1 MGYFEFTVKRFVSAV
16 TTLFI
21 ASIAIFSI
29 LRLIPGDPAV
39 IILGEA
45 ATEASIQAQRERLG
59 LNLPVHHQ
67 YINWL
72 TGVLTLQMGSSIAS
86 GTDIASYIF
95 ARYPRSMALALTSLF
110 VAILIAIPAGIISAT
125 NRNNRYDYITLVATQ
140 IGISFPQFVLG
151 IFLIMIFSASFGV
164 LPSSGYVS
172 PFDDLSGFIAHLAL
186 PAVTLGLINAAV
198 LTRFVRSEMLE
209 QLNED
214 YVRTAY
220 AYGLNSNF
228 IERKYVLR
236 NALAPALTVVGLQF
250 AKLMGGLVIIEEVFS
265 YPGMGILILDALF
278 ARDYPVLQVG
288 LLVVAGTF
296 IVANFIID
304 LLYGWLNPKIRY

>member
-16 TTLFI
+16 TTLLI

-29 LRLIPGDPAV
+29 LRLIPGDPAI

-59 LNLPVHHQ
+59 LDLPVHRQ
-67 YINWL
+67 YTDWL
-72 TGVLTLQMGSSIAS
+72 SGVLTLQMGSSIAS
-86 GTDIASYIF
+86 GTEISDYVL
-95 ARYPRSMALALTSLF
+95 ARYPRSIALAFSSLF
-110 VAILIAIPAGIISAT
+110 VAILVAVPAGVISAT
-125 NRNNRYDYITLVATQ
+125 NRNGKYDYITLVATQ

-172 PFDDLSGFIAHLAL
+172 PLEDFIGFVSHLTL

-198 LTRFVRSEMLE
+198 LTRFVRSEMIE

-265 YPGMGILILDALF
+265 YPGMGVLILDALF
-278 ARDYPVLQVG
+278 SRDYPVLQVG
-288 LLVVAGTF
+288 LLVIAGTF